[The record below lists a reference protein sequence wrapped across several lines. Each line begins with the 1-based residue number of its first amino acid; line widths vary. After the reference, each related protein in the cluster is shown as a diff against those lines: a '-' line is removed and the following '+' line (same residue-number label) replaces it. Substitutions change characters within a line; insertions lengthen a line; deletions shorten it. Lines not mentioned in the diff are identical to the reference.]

1 MSATM
6 INMRDGC
13 TASASVPPLPPADCS
28 ELGGCQKLI
37 FFLLI
42 SLPHFAWTAA
52 VGQQEQRFCL
62 RLLGEKETER
72 ETSRNAS
79 NNCLQSK
86 LI

>member
-42 SLPHFAWTAA
+42 SAT
-52 VGQQEQRFCL
+52 L
-62 RLLGEKETER
+62 RLDSGSGAATTTFLFEVATRERDGERNKPER
-72 ETSRNAS
+72 KQQLFT
-79 NNCLQSK
+79 K
-86 LI
+86 

>member
-1 MSATM
+1 M

-52 VGQQEQRFCL
+52 VGQQQQRFCL
-62 RLLGEKETER
+62 SWYGRKRQRKKQAGTQATTVYKVNLFKFD
-72 ETSRNAS
+72 
-79 NNCLQSK
+79 
-86 LI
+86 